1 VSALHHTIDS
11 GAYTLLS
18 QFEGKKKLL
27 KIFHSQSLGVAIFKT
42 ARAVCD
48 APDRLYRH
56 QIKKKKKIKLE
67 HKIERREGR
76 VEKKED
82 RGVKEKKKRKKGKT
96 TTQKTDLGKRPKVK
110 R

>member
-1 VSALHHTIDS
+1 M
-11 GAYTLLS
+11 
-18 QFEGKKKLL
+18 

>member
-82 RGVKEKKKRKKGKT
+82 RGVKERKKKERKERQQHKKQT
-96 TTQKTDLGKRPKVK
+96 
-110 R
+110 